1 MAAGCQ
7 RASLI
12 PEGEPHPGEKVY
24 TGCIPENPDELVQV
38 YIDLP
43 ENKEPSD
50 IKKESWLYNAT
61 VRIEATVGGGTSTVY
76 KSQGVKIKGH
86 GNSTWKSYPKK
97 PYTLKLPA
105 QANFIGTGKTK
116 RWVLLANW
124 MDRTNLR
131 NDVAFEAARQTS
143 MIWTPSGTFVELYL
157 NGEYNGLYWLGEKIH
172 AEGSNFTCDYFYS
185 YDVSD
190 KSEYDFNTQH
200 GHWQNA
206 TKVGEIPVELKYPDR
221 DNYTA
226 AEFAVILDRA
236 KKTLYAV
243 EDAIMR
249 GDQPSSVLDLDT
261 VCDWYLIN
269 EVLSN
274 NEGKSPKSTFFYYK
288 DGKLHSG
295 PVWDFDYGTF
305 IPEHHGLQLKSS
317 LYYYQLWTHPE
328 FKSHLKHRWSII
340 KPVFQNLGTYIDK
353 QANLIRKA
361 EARNHE
367 MWPCYPNPLS
377 ETADGKVNG
386 DEVLSFDEAV
396 AVMKSALQDRIEEVD
411 LEINRL

>member
-1 MAAGCQ
+1 MRLEQLLQGLNILELHADPDTE
-7 RASLI
+7 I
-12 PEGEPHPGEKVY
+12 
-24 TGCIPENPDELVQV
+24 TGVCYD
-38 YIDLP
+38 
-43 ENKEPSD
+43 S
-50 IKKESWLYNAT
+50 
-61 VRIEATVGGGTSTVY
+61 
-76 KSQGVKIKGH
+76 
-86 GNSTWKSYPKK
+86 
-97 PYTLKLPA
+97 
-105 QANFIGTGKTK
+105 
-116 RWVLLANW
+116 
-124 MDRTNLR
+124 
-131 NDVAFEAARQTS
+131 RQC
-143 MIWTPSGTFVELYL
+143 
-157 NGEYNGLYWLGEKIH
+157 
-172 AEGSNFTCDYFYS
+172 AEGAAFVAISGYAADGGATFAP
-185 YDVSD
+185 
-190 KSEYDFNTQH
+190 TQ
-200 GHWQNA
+200 
-206 TKVGEIPVELKYPDR
+206 PV
-221 DNYTA
+221 TA
-226 AEFAVILDRA
+226 AEAAVILDRA

>member
-24 TGCIPENPDELVQV
+24 TGRIPQNPDELVQV

-61 VRIEATVGGGTSTVY
+61 VRIEATVGGVTSTVY

-274 NEGKSPKSTFFYYK
+274 NEGKSPKSTFFAYK
-288 DGKLHSG
+288 DGKLFSG

-305 IPEHHGLQLKSS
+305 TPERHGLQLKSS